1 MATPSCTAA
10 MWKKRLLLPAV
21 EFGASLWTRRFQTSF
36 SYVILDSEFYGQNDR
51 EDYGSVLFSYFFQR

>member
-1 MATPSCTAA
+1 

-51 EDYGSVLFSYFFQR
+51 EDYNSVLFSYFFQR